1 MMLKVSYFSSRFIK
15 GYFLKL
21 NLDRTCKVAKKA
33 GIYVNTVDWFAAA
46 STAIRNDPDVNLQII
61 STEPAD
67 IDDIFE
73 SETVEMKAPSLVDS
87 GRKRKSTDKM

>member
-1 MMLKVSYFSSRFIK
+1 M
-15 GYFLKL
+15 
-21 NLDRTCKVAKKA
+21 AQKA
-33 GIYVNTVDWFAAA
+33 RIYVNTVDWFAAA